1 MTKGKVRGLMEFFL
15 SGFPN
20 REYAWALFNQGI
32 PETKRTDATLS
43 WDVITRDYL
52 KVIEDT
58 VDHMEKAEDVA
69 HRFSKAGN
77 KLIFEPPDGVDDR
90 DRRKSDYR
98 RDRQHETEA
107 LQAVGQWD
115 WEDPDGVSVGDHVS
129 QDDPDWDYD
138 QEIEEYDNDV
148 AYETAEEDEYEDQ
161 HRRTSVNH
169 QYQDQDTGEESEVDS
184 EHVQDV
190 PKKEQYLTAIVGK
203 DGRTLVCYD
212 FAKLGKCKYQD
223 KPGGCKYS
231 HAAEDVQRF
240 KAAELLGPVNFQPR
254 TPRFTGGQQRSGGY
268 PPRRTSNNA
277 VYTPGPKGTSGGIRA
292 PFRHPTPSR
301 DRRSER
307 GRR

>member
-1 MTKGKVRGLMEFFL
+1 MEFFFI

-20 REYAWALFNQGI
+20 KDYAWALFNQGI

-77 KLIFEPPDGVDDR
+77 KLFFEPPDGVDDR
-90 DRRKSDYR
+90 DRRKTDYR
-98 RDRQHETEA
+98 KDRQPEAEA

-115 WEDPDGVSVGDHVS
+115 WEDPDGVSVADHVS

-138 QEIEEYDNDV
+138 QEIEEYDHDV
-148 AYETAEEDEYEDQ
+148 GYETAEEAEYEDQ
-161 HRRTSVNH
+161 YRRTSVNH
-169 QYQDQDTGEESEVDS
+169 QYQEQDTGEESEGES
-184 EHVQDV
+184 GHLQDV
-190 PKKEQYLTAIVGK
+190 PKNEQYLTAVVGK

-240 KAAELLGPVNFQPR
+240 KAAELLGPANFQPR
-254 TPRFTGGQQRSGGY
+254 TPRFTGGPQRSGGY

-277 VYTPGPKGTSGGIRA
+277 VYTPGHKGTSGGIRA

-301 DRRSER
+301 DRKSER